1 MEWFLEGE
9 GLELGSDQ
17 LGSDMAVGPGSG
29 LDGA

>member
-1 MEWFLEGE
+1 MECFLDGE
-9 GLELGSDQ
+9 GLGSDQ